1 MGKPEF
7 HNSNRPATR
16 VCSDGT
22 SPSSAHPISAVFG
35 RPLYVIDREEFGGPL
50 LGSSFT
56 PTLSSADLE
65 HGTYRGPSHGRAYK
79 RVGNDRIASAA
90 WLST

>member
-1 MGKPEF
+1 
-7 HNSNRPATR
+7 
-16 VCSDGT
+16 
-22 SPSSAHPISAVFG
+22 
-35 RPLYVIDREEFGGPL
+35 VIDREEFGGPL